1 MAARRIIIKVQP
13 NVALFE
19 AVRQQ
24 SPFERLK
31 CYLSANQITSLTAP
45 TKSVQFRNSANPL
58 RDYRKSC
65 SSRVLFFFSRS
76 DFRRSRFS
84 RRRRSFCLSG
94 FGSCFT
100 ISSRC
105 ARHFFVS
112 FESFWP
118 QPLRNVFRL
127 PFISAEYFHVPPL
140 RVSFLCKNLS
150 LPSERFQLVFPSPVL
165 YFMHHLDGNRNT
177 LAKAATLYH

>member
-1 MAARRIIIKVQP
+1 MFLSSKLYASSRRSS
-13 NVALFE
+13 
-19 AVRQQ
+19 R
-24 SPFERLK
+24 RLK

-45 TKSVQFRNSANPL
+45 PKSVQFRNSENPL

-118 QPLRNVFRL
+118 QPLRNVFDCLLSRRSI
-127 PFISAEYFHVPPL
+127 FTFL
-140 RVSFLCKNLS
+140 RSEFLACARIQVS
-150 LPSERFQLVFPSPVL
+150 
-165 YFMHHLDGNRNT
+165 HRNGFN
-177 LAKAATLYH
+177 